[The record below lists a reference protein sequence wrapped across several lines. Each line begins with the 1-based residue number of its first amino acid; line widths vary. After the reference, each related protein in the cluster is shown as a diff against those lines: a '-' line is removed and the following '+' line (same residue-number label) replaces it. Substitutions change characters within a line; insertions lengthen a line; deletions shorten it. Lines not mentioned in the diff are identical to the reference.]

1 MGIEAQFT
9 KEEVQE
15 RLDALLEQIQKYQ
28 IRRLQMLGEM
38 CVNHARSVPK
48 SQGFEDQTGNLRSSI
63 GYAVFVN
70 GIAVHSFYEPAS
82 VQSGS
87 RLVKRKRKLKDGT
100 IKEYQAKMKIGGDG
114 AVGAQK
120 GQELATKVGEKTN
133 GVCLVVTAGMNYAL
147 YVESRGRDVIA
158 SAEQLAKRELPRMLE
173 KLIDNIKKA
182 AE

>member
-15 RLDALLEQIQKYQ
+15 RFDAFLGQIQKQQ
-28 IRRLQMLGEM
+28 IKRLQMLGEM

-48 SQGFEDQTGNLRSSI
+48 ETGFEDQTGNLRSSI
-63 GYAVFVN
+63 GYAVFVD
-70 GIAVHSFYEPAS
+70 GVAVHTLYNE
-82 VQSGS
+82 VGG
-87 RLVKRKRKLKDGT
+87 GT
-100 IKEYQAKMKIGGDG
+100 IGAK
-114 AVGAQK
+114 A
-120 GQELATKVGEKTN
+120 GQELSAKIGERTN

-158 SAEQLAKRELPRMLE
+158 SAEQLAERELPRMLE